1 MKKLHL
7 LTSTD
12 SLRQKYNFIQVKDGH
27 VTATDCFKCAKFPF
41 SEVFGKLETE
51 LNEFYISGENWKK
64 CKFHTALRFEIE
76 NGYLIG
82 YDKKGK
88 LGICEILTREQFIQL
103 HGEFPSTDF
112 LFNDIAES
120 EQVCSISFSP
130 ELLFDLCQAIGG
142 QAFNYIFY
150 GNKKKIIVESKY
162 SEVKACIMPSI
173 Y

>member
-88 LGICEILTREQFIQL
+88 LGICEIIMSEKFIQDY
-103 HGEFPSTDF
+103 GEYPNTDF
-112 LFNDIAES
+112 LFNDIDNSS
-120 EQVCSISFSP
+120 ELASISFNP
-130 ELLFDLCQAIGG
+130 ENLFNLCQAIGG
-142 QAFNYIFY
+142 FAFKYLFF
-150 GNKKKIIVESKY
+150 GESKKIIVQTKD
-162 SEVKACIMPSI
+162 SEAKACLMPTL

>member
-12 SLRQKYNFIQVKDGH
+12 SLRQKYSFIQVKDNF
-27 VTATDCFKCAKFPF
+27 VIATDCFKCAKFPF
-41 SEVFGKLETE
+41 NEVFGSMETQ
-51 LNEFYISGENWKK
+51 LTEFYISGENWKK
-64 CKFHTALRFEIE
+64 CKFYNALRLEIE

-88 LGICEILTREQFIQL
+88 MGICEIITKEDFINK

-112 LFNDIAES
+112 LFNSTDQPS
-120 EQVCSISFSP
+120 EIPSISFNP
-130 ELLFDLCQAIGG
+130 EKLLELCEAIGG
-142 QAFNYIFY
+142 YAFNYLFF
-150 GNKKKIIVESKY
+150 GNHKKIMVETKN
-162 SEVKACIMPSI
+162 SEIKGVLMPTV

>member
-12 SLRQKYNFIQVKDGH
+12 NLRQKYNFIQVKDGQ

-41 SEVFGKLETE
+41 SEIFGDLQTE
-51 LNEFYISGENWKK
+51 LTEFYISGENWKK

-88 LGICEILTREQFIQL
+88 LGICEIVISEKFIQDY
-103 HGEFPSTDF
+103 GEYPNTDF
-112 LFNDIAES
+112 LFNDIDNGNELA
-120 EQVCSISFSP
+120 SISFNP
-130 ELLFDLCQAIGG
+130 ENLFNLCQALGG
-142 QAFNYIFY
+142 IAFNYLFFGQY
-150 GNKKKIIVESKY
+150 KKIIVQTKD
-162 SEVKACIMPSI
+162 SEVKACLMPTI